1 MKKIIAV
8 FNQAGGVAKTTV
20 AMNVGYHLSQ
30 LKQKVLLIDVDPQA
44 SLSIFCGLEPLDL
57 EQTIYEALLLDK
69 SMPIYVLR
77 DLGVDLVPANI
88 QLSGAEIELV
98 NSDLRDYRL
107 KEAIAP
113 VENQYDYILLDCPPS
128 LGILSYICLVAA
140 THILV
145 PIATQY
151 KAWMG
156 TDLLLRTVSRVQKRA
171 NKELKVMG
179 FVPTM
184 YVKNNSQDV
193 RALSAIQEQLG
204 QLAEVFSPIPRTTAF
219 ADASEA
225 HKSLAQY
232 QSRNPAIKSLT
243 EIAEKIINV

>member
-1 MKKIIAV
+1 MKKTIAI

-20 AMNVGYHLSQ
+20 AMNLGYHLGQ
-30 LKQKVLLIDVDPQA
+30 LKQKVLLVDVDPQA

-57 EQTIYEALLLDK
+57 EETIYEALLLDK
-69 SMPIYVLR
+69 PLPVRTLP
-77 DLGVDLVPANI
+77 DLGVHLVPANI

-113 VENQYDYILLDCPPS
+113 VYDQYDYILLDCPPS

-140 THILV
+140 TDILV

-171 NKELKVMG
+171 NKELKVRG
-179 FVPTM
+179 FIPTM
-184 YVKNNSQDV
+184 YAKNNSQDV
-193 RALSAIQEQLG
+193 RALAAIQEQLG
-204 QLAEVFSPIPRTTAF
+204 QLAEVFPPIPRTTAF

-225 HKSLAQY
+225 HQSLAQY
-232 QSRNPAIKSLT
+232 QSRNPAVKPLK
-243 EIAEKIINV
+243 EIADKIIHV